1 MTAVAEAP
9 LRKGAQ
15 GWAPWRTGGRCVRS
29 WWYVIPV
36 RMIGVGYVLKPESG
50 RGGRGARVPGS
61 IVRGTIRRIPSDA
74 WWALPDM
81 GVGTPGDHR
90 GPQPGIVIIPA
101 GSLSDDEN
109 PVRKEI
115 VAAVIEVVS
124 KNTRS
129 EDYGDKPE
137 TYASMG
143 IPIYVIIDRKCETIR
158 VFSEPDV
165 NRYTRENVSPFGKP
179 FTLPEPVLLTIGTEG
194 YPAAL

>member
-1 MTAVAEAP
+1 M
-9 LRKGAQ
+9 
-15 GWAPWRTGGRCVRS
+15 
-29 WWYVIPV
+29 
-36 RMIGVGYVLKPESG
+36 
-50 RGGRGARVPGS
+50 
-61 IVRGTIRRIPSDA
+61 
-74 WWALPDM
+74 
-81 GVGTPGDHR
+81 
-90 GPQPGIVIIPA
+90 IIPA

-109 PVRKEI
+109 PVREEI

-137 TYASMG
+137 AYASMG
-143 IPIYVIIDRKCETIR
+143 IPVYVIIDRRCETIR

-165 NRYTRENVSPFGKP
+165 NRYTRENVSSSGKP